1 MYDMLVKGGVV
12 MVPIGIC
19 SVLAFAVIVERLWSL
34 RVQQIIPQQE
44 ITHIESLVKRGR
56 ITEAREVCQ
65 ANPSNSSYRRIILSG
80 LEKAGERRQV
90 IKDVVEESGRQE
102 VVHLERFLTLLGTIA
117 SITPLLGLLGTVMGM
132 IKVFATISSF
142 GVGDPS
148 VLASGIGESLITTA
162 AGLSVAIPSVIFH
175 RHFNRVIDRHVVSL
189 ERSALVVIEQIKSG
203 H

>member
-12 MVPIGIC
+12 MIPIGIC
-19 SVLAFAVIVERLWSL
+19 SILALAIIIERFWSL
-34 RVQQIIPQQE
+34 RSQQIVPEKE
-44 ITHIESLVKRGR
+44 ILYIESLVQRGR
-56 ITEAREVCQ
+56 ISEAREVCQ
-65 ANPSNSSYRRIILSG
+65 ANPSNSSYRRIVLSG
-80 LEKAGERRQV
+80 LDKAGEKRQV

-102 VVHLERFLTLLGTIA
+102 VVHLERYLTLLGTIA

-162 AGLSVAIPSVIFH
+162 AGLSIAIPSVAFH
-175 RHFNRVIDRHVVSL
+175 RYFNRVIDRHVVSL
-189 ERSALVVIEQIKSG
+189 ERSALIVIEHIKSG